1 MGSTERFGTSTSDRA
16 IPVSCIGGLLLF
28 ITDRRGS
35 CGSLAT
41 RKPFLLLLSIHGSR
55 MMIYMTSGCTTRIIS
70 FQQPRVVPQA
80 PQMDIPHVTEPRASL
95 TSAEEPR
102 HAVKV
107 CDDIAERLE
116 CHLSLWVVTPSSST
130 HEAIEECL
138 RIHVNDRMF
147 LQVLFLMSTALNL
160 SIHEAPPPI
169 ELGGAL
175 TVDVRSRQQRIAEIT
190 EMIHLRVA
198 WPCEEKT
205 IRGSNEKTNKI

>member
-1 MGSTERFGTSTSDRA
+1 
-16 IPVSCIGGLLLF
+16 
-28 ITDRRGS
+28 
-35 CGSLAT
+35 
-41 RKPFLLLLSIHGSR
+41 
-55 MMIYMTSGCTTRIIS
+55 
-70 FQQPRVVPQA
+70 PRVVPQA
-80 PQMDIPHVTEPRASL
+80 PQMDIPHVPEPRASL

-116 CHLSLWVVTPSSST
+116 RHLSLWVVTPSSST

-190 EMIHLRVA
+190 EMIHVASLLHDDVLDDADTRRGIGSLNFVMGNKAIAILAGQTTEVAMLAFEYGKNLGLASQFIDDVLDFIGHQLPLERVH
-198 WPCEEKT
+198 CQT
-205 IRGSNEKTNKI
+205 FVM